1 VRLSTATPGDIIM
14 GARRA
19 SLAVSAAVIALLAPV
34 AASAHTTVEGHMA
47 DDASAPRTPQEER
60 ALTRET
66 QAVTA
71 ADARVAAAAVPGTEG
86 EVGSWSAPVDW
97 PVVGVHVALLPNG
110 KVLAYDSVGDN
121 ATETYPVHDTTRAT
135 VWDPLTG
142 THTDVRVNTG
152 FNIFCSGLAHLLDG
166 SVFIAG
172 GNKDAQLDGIRQT
185 HVFNPTANTWTRG
198 ADMAFERWYPTV
210 TGLRNGEM
218 LITEGGPD
226 TPEVRMTNGAMR
238 SLSTASRNL
247 PLYPWLDVAPD
258 GRAFYSGPDQT
269 MRKLDTTATGA
280 WQSFTQRD
288 AINRDYG
295 GHAMYDIGKILVAG
309 GGPST
314 KDART
319 IDLNGAAPAVSPTAS
334 MAFGRRQNNLTLLAD
349 GTALATGGN
358 SSGASLVDLANG
370 VYAAEQWNP
379 ATGQWKTLAAQQV
392 TRQYHSTAL
401 LLPDG
406 RVLSSGGGICGTCD
420 QVHYL
425 AKNAEIFTPPYLYK
439 KDGTGQ
445 LAPRPQITAAPATV
459 DYATPFA
466 IQTPN
471 AISKVALIRLGA
483 VTHSVDMDQRYVPLA
498 FTAGNGTL
506 TATGPANA
514 SVAPPGPY
522 MLVVVDTA
530 GVPSVAK
537 MVTVPLSN
545 VPPAVSLT
553 QPAAAAP
560 FYAPATVNIAA
571 SASDDGTITKVEFF
585 NGATKLG
592 EDATAPYT
600 YAWAGVA
607 QGTYAVTARATDNGA
622 KTTTSAP
629 VSVTVRPPNAAPSVS
644 ITAPAAGAVFG
655 FWATVTINAS
665 ASDSD
670 GTVSKVEFFRSDGA
684 TKLGEDTTAPY
695 SYAWRMA
702 ASGTHILRARA
713 TDDAGATTTSA
724 GVSIRVRGL
733 LG

>member
-1 VRLSTATPGDIIM
+1 MGTHRAALVASAVLIVLAAPAVAT
-14 GARRA
+14 
-19 SLAVSAAVIALLAPV
+19 
-34 AASAHTTVEGHMA
+34 AHTTAEGHQQ
-47 DDASAPRTPQEER
+47 DDSVAPKTVQQER

-66 QAVTA
+66 QVATA
-71 ADARVAAAAVPGTEG
+71 ADARVAAAAVAGNEG
-86 EVGSWSAPVDW
+86 EVGSWSPPVDW

-121 ATETYPVHDTTRAT
+121 ATETYPVHNTTRAT
-135 VWDPLTG
+135 VWDPQPAPNG

-166 SVFIAG
+166 SVFTAG
-172 GNKDAQLDGIRQT
+172 GNKDSQLHGIRQT
-185 HVFNPTANTWTRG
+185 HVFNPVSNTWTQG
-198 ADMAFERWYPTV
+198 ANMAFERWYPTV

-226 TPEVRMTNGAMR
+226 TPEVRMTNGSLR
-238 SLSTASRNL
+238 SLTTAVRNL

-269 MRKLDTTATGA
+269 MRKLDTAGTGA
-280 WQSFTQRD
+280 WQNYTQRD

-314 KDART
+314 NQART
-319 IDLNGAAPAVSPTAS
+319 IDLNGASPTVSTTAS

-358 SSGASLVDLANG
+358 SSSASLIDLNNG

-439 KDGTGQ
+439 KDGSGQ
-445 LAPRPQITAAPATV
+445 LAPRPEITDAPATV
-459 DYATPFA
+459 DYATPFT
-466 IQTPN
+466 IQMPN

-498 FTAGNGTL
+498 FTAGSGAVTV
-506 TATGPANA
+506 TGPANA
-514 SVAPPGPY
+514 NVAPPGPY

-537 MVTVPLSN
+537 MVSLPLGN
-545 VPPAVSLT
+545 AAPAVSIT
-553 QPAAAAP
+553 QPAAGAP
-560 FYAPATVNIAA
+560 FYAPASVNIAA
-571 SASDDGTITKVEFF
+571 NASDDGTVAKVEFF

-592 EDATAPYT
+592 EDTTAPYA
-600 YAWAGVA
+600 YAWTGVG
-607 QGTYAVTARATDNGA
+607 QGTYTVTARATDNGG
-622 KTTTSAP
+622 KTATSAP
-629 VSVTVRPPNAAPSVS
+629 LTVTVRPPNAAPAVS
-644 ITAPAAGAVFG
+644 ITSPANGAVFG

-670 GTVSKVEFFRSDGA
+670 GTVSKVEFFRADGA

-702 ASGTHILRARA
+702 ASGTHSLRAKA
-713 TDDAGATTTSA
+713 TDNAGVVTTSA
-724 GVSIRVRGL
+724 PVSIRVRGL

>member
-1 VRLSTATPGDIIM
+1 M
-14 GARRA
+14 GAHRA
-19 SLAVSAAVIALLAPV
+19 ALVVSAVLIVLAAP
-34 AASAHTTVEGHMA
+34 AAATAHTTAEGHMQ
-47 DDASAPRTPQEER
+47 DDSVAPKTPQQER
-60 ALTRET
+60 TLTRET
-66 QAVTA
+66 QVATA
-71 ADARVAAAAVPGTEG
+71 ADARVAAAAVAGNEG
-86 EVGSWSAPVDW
+86 EVGSWSAAEAW

-121 ATETYPVHDTTRAT
+121 ATETYPVHNTTRAT
-135 VWDPLTG
+135 VWDPQTNL
-142 THTDVRVNTG
+142 HTDVRVNTG

-172 GNKDAQLDGIRQT
+172 GNKDSQLHGIRQT
-185 HVFNPTANTWTRG
+185 HVFNPLSNTWTKG

-210 TGLRNGEM
+210 TGLRNGDM

-226 TPEVRMTNGAMR
+226 TPEVRMTNGTLR
-238 SLSTASRNL
+238 SLTTAVRNL

-269 MRKLDTTATGA
+269 MRKLDTAGTGA
-280 WQSFTQRD
+280 WQNYAQRD
-288 AINRDYG
+288 TINRDYG

-314 KDART
+314 NQART
-319 IDLNGAAPAVSPTAS
+319 IDLNGASPTVSTTAS

-358 SSGASLVDLANG
+358 SSGASLVDLNNG

-379 ATGQWKTLAAQQV
+379 ATGQWKTLAAQAV

-439 KDGTGQ
+439 KDGSGQ
-445 LAPRPQITAAPATV
+445 LAPRPTITDAPATV
-459 DYATPFA
+459 EYGTAFTF
-466 IQTPN
+466 QTPST
-471 AISKVALIRLGA
+471 ISKVALIRLGA
-483 VTHSVDMDQRYVPLA
+483 VTHSVDMDQRYVPLNYS
-498 FTAGNGTL
+498 GGSGTV

-514 SVAPPGPY
+514 NVAPPGPY
-522 MLVVVDTA
+522 MLVVVDSA

-537 MVTVPLSN
+537 MVTVPLAN
-545 VPPAVSLT
+545 AAPAVSIT
-553 QPAAAAP
+553 QPAAGAP
-560 FYAPATVNIAA
+560 FYAPASVNIAA
-571 SASDDGTITKVEFF
+571 NASDDGSVTKVEFF
-585 NGATKLG
+585 NGPAKLG
-592 EDATAPYT
+592 EDTTAPYA
-600 YAWAGVA
+600 YAWTGVG
-607 QGTYAVTARATDNGA
+607 QGTYTVTARATDNTG
-622 KTTTSAP
+622 KTATSAALT
-629 VSVTVRPPNAAPSVS
+629 VTVRPPNAPPAVS
-644 ITAPAAGAVFG
+644 ITSPANGATFG
-655 FWATVTINAS
+655 FWATVTINAT

-670 GTVSKVEFFRSDGA
+670 GTVSKVEFFRADGA

-702 ASGTHILRARA
+702 ASGTHSLRARA
-713 TDDAGATTTSA
+713 TDNAGLVTTSA
-724 GVSIRVRGL
+724 PVSITVRGL
-733 LG
+733 FG